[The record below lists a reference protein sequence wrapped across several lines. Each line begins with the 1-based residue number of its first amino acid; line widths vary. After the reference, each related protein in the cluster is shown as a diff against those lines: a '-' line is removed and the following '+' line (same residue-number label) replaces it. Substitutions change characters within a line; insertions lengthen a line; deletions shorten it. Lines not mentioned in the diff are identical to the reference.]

1 MFPHNILGGMGCRVN
16 NKYKLRLIYQKN
28 KDK

>member
-1 MFPHNILGGMGCRVN
+1 MFPHSILGGMVCRVN